1 MRMIG
6 GVLLILL
13 GLLAGCDL
21 SRKVIPDS
29 SIPHRVASET
39 NVVVWVRGPDGKL
52 SQVEVRLL
60 AGWWIASDR
69 IVEGK

>member
-6 GVLLILL
+6 VVLLILL

-21 SRKVIPDS
+21 NRKVIPDS
-29 SIPHRVASET
+29 SIPHRVSEET
-39 NVVVWVRGPDGKL
+39 TVKIWARGSDGKM
-52 SQVEVRLL
+52 SSNEVRLL

-69 IVEGK
+69 IVEAK

>member
-29 SIPHRVASET
+29 SIPHRVSEET
-39 NVVVWVRGPDGKL
+39 TVKVWVRGPDGKL

>member
-1 MRMIG
+1 MTMIKSG
-6 GVLLILL
+6 LIILL
-13 GLLAGCDL
+13 ALFAGCDL

-39 NVVVWVRGPDGKL
+39 TVTVWARGPDGKM

-69 IVEGK
+69 IAEGK